1 MARSVPTHIVAFQP
15 GQVVPSCVYTALL
28 LLPIVFFSYTLLV
41 DLVKLI
47 RPLKSISSWFARPF
61 RDFLQLEDVA
71 EYDATDPV
79 LVKVPNWKRWALIT
93 LSSLMW
99 LPQSVLLLL
108 VLVRR
113 DHISFDV
120 SLITML
126 GWVSHYHS
134 TIGVLDI
141 HQS

>member
-1 MARSVPTHIVAFQP
+1 MARSIPTHIDAFQP
-15 GQVVPSCVYTALL
+15 GQLVPPCVYTALL
-28 LLPIVFFSYTLLV
+28 LVPIVFFLCTLLV
-41 DLVKLI
+41 DLVSLI
-47 RPLKSISSWFARPF
+47 QPLKSISSWLTRPF

-79 LVKVPNWKRWALIT
+79 LVKVPSWKRWALIT

-99 LPQSVLLLL
+99 LPQSVLLLS

-113 DHISFDV
+113 GHISFDV

-126 GWVSHYHS
+126 GWVSRSHR
-134 TIGVLDI
+134 IMGAPDI